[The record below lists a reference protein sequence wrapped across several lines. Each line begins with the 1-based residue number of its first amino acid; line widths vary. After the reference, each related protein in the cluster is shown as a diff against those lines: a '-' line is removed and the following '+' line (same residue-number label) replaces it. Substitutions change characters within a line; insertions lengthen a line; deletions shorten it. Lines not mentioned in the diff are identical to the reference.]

1 MADNTTGISESA
13 KQKLAAAMGGNS
25 SAKNTKSAPEST
37 EARVIAIVEDATG
50 VSKEEITPKSTLDD
64 DLNIDSLTLMDIAV
78 RLEEEFNITVEDEAI
93 NKVGTVGQL
102 VKLVEKRL
110 S

>member
-13 KQKLAAAMGGNS
+13 KQQLAAAMGSNS
-25 SAKNTKSAPEST
+25 PVKKSQSVPEST
-37 EARVIAIVEDATG
+37 ESRVFAIVEDATG
-50 VSKEEITPKSTLDD
+50 VDKEELTSKTTLDD
-64 DLNIDSLTLMDIAV
+64 DLNVDSLTLVDIAV
-78 RLEEEFNITVEDEAI
+78 RLEEEFNIDVEDEAI

-110 S
+110 G